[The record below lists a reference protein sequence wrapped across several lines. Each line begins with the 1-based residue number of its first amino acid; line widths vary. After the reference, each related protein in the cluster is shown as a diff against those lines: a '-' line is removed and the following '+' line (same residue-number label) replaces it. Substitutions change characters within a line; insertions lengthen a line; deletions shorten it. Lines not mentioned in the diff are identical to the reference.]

1 MTNLKKIP
9 AIHPWEILLEE
20 FLNPNSLSQYSL
32 AKDISVPSRRIN
44 EIVHWDRAITVDTAL
59 RLSRYF
65 STTPMFWLN
74 LQVKYDLETKGEA
87 ISSKI
92 DDEVVVFA

>member
-1 MTNLKKIP
+1 
-9 AIHPWEILLEE
+9 
-20 FLNPNSLSQYSL
+20 
-32 AKDISVPSRRIN
+32 
-44 EIVHWDRAITVDTAL
+44 
-59 RLSRYF
+59 
-65 STTPMFWLN
+65 MFWLN